1 MFICTKFFQDII
13 EFNEIIQ
20 CIFCNGSQ
28 NGVLRMNFSRIVNIL
43 LGNINYSNIIIES
56 LSFNVIDKP

>member
-1 MFICTKFFQDII
+1 M
-13 EFNEIIQ
+13 EFSEWS
-20 CIFCNGSQ
+20 FYTD
-28 NGVLRMNFSRIVNIL
+28 FSRIVNIL

>member
-20 CIFCNGSQ
+20 YIFCNGSQ
-28 NGVLRMNFSRIVNIL
+28 NGVLRMDFSRIVNIL
-43 LGNINYSNIIIES
+43 LGNINYSKS
-56 LSFNVIDKP
+56 P

>member
-43 LGNINYSNIIIES
+43 LGNINYSKS
-56 LSFNVIDKP
+56 P